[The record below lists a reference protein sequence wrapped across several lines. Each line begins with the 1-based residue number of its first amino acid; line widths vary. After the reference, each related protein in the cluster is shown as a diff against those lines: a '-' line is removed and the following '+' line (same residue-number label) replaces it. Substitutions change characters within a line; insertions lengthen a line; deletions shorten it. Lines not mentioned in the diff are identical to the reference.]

1 MKNNDSGLYSIPYY
15 IQLHEDGYVNFILC
29 DSIESAREKDEG
41 EEFHWRNETASQLL
55 IQIYDGIPYILDPN
69 TNVLKLLK
77 ELK

>member
-1 MKNNDSGLYSIPYY
+1 MLYSIPYY

-29 DSIESAREKDEG
+29 DSIESARKEDKR
-41 EEFHWRNETASQLL
+41 EEHHWRNGTASQLI
-55 IQIYDGIPYILDPN
+55 IQIYDGIPYLLDPQ

>member
-1 MKNNDSGLYSIPYY
+1 MLYSIPYY
-15 IQLHEDGYVNFILC
+15 IQLNEDGYVNFILC
-29 DSIESAREKDEG
+29 DSIESARKEDED

-55 IQIYDGIPYILDPN
+55 IKICDGVPYLLDPQ